1 MSTISFDVPPEVLD
15 NRESE
20 RALRVRGGRSLRGEI
35 SVRGAKNTLPKN
47 MVASLLTDQECVLRN
62 VAGVSDVEIVGRM
75 VRALGGEV
83 EHTGSGEIRMCAAR
97 LAPLSRGEAAEF
109 SGRSRIPVL
118 LCGPLLNRVGEL
130 FIPDLGGCDIGPR
143 PIDFHL
149 EVLAELGARV
159 EETSDGVRLT
169 ARRLQ
174 GARIRLPYPSVGATE
189 QVLLAAVLAEVVTE
203 LSNAAIEP
211 EIIDLI
217 AVLQKMG
224 ATISVETD
232 RVITINGVAQM
243 HGFEHTAMPDRL
255 ETASWACAALAT
267 DGRIFVS
274 GAHQLDMMTFLNAF
288 RRVGGD
294 FRVSDEGIEF
304 WRAGPLRSVA
314 LETDVHPGFMT
325 DWQQPFVVALTQAEG
340 VSIVHETVYEDRFGY
355 TSALNDMGAQVQ
367 LYRDCLGGRS
377 CRFGQRNHLHSAVIV
392 GPTPLR
398 GTEIHVPDLRAG
410 FSYVIAALVADGVS
424 TITNVGLIRRGYES
438 FEDKLRALGADLDAG
453 VGSASRTLR
462 RRIVSA

>member
-1 MSTISFDVPPEVLD
+1 MSTISFDVPPQVLD

-20 RALRVRGGRSLRGEI
+20 RALRVRGGRSLEGEI
-35 SVRGAKNTLPKN
+35 RVRGAKNTLPKN
-47 MVASLLTDQECVLRN
+47 MVAALLTDQECLLRN

-83 EHTGSGEIRMCAAR
+83 ERTGSGAIRICAAR
-97 LAPLSRGEAAEF
+97 LAPLSREEAAEF

-149 EVLAELGARV
+149 DVLAELGARV
-159 EETSDGVRLT
+159 EQTSDGVRLS
-169 ARRLQ
+169 ARRLH

-189 QVLLAAVLAEVVTE
+189 QVLLSAVLAEGMTE

-243 HGFEHTAMPDRL
+243 HGFEHTALPDRL

-274 GAHQLDMMTFLNAF
+274 GARQLDMMTFLNAF

-424 TITNVGLIRRGYES
+424 TITNVGLIRRGYEY
-438 FEDKLRALGADLDAG
+438 FEDKLRALGADLVD
-453 VGSASRTLR
+453 SAASGSRTLR
-462 RRIVSA
+462 RRMVAG

>member
-1 MSTISFDVPPEVLD
+1 MSTISFDVPPQVLD

-20 RALRVRGGRSLRGEI
+20 RALRVRGGRSLQGEI
-35 SVRGAKNTLPKN
+35 RVRGAKNTLPKN
-47 MVASLLTDQECVLRN
+47 MVAALLTDEECVLRN

-83 EHTGSGEIRMCAAR
+83 ERTGPGAIRMCAAR
-97 LAPLSRGEAAEF
+97 LAPLSRDEAAEF

-149 EVLAELGARV
+149 DVLAELGARI
-159 EETSDGVRLT
+159 EQTPEGVRLT
-169 ARRLQ
+169 ARRLH

-189 QVLLAAVLAEVVTE
+189 QVLLSAVLAEGMTE

-232 RVITINGVAQM
+232 RVITINGVARM
-243 HGFEHTAMPDRL
+243 HGFEHTALPDRL

-274 GAHQLDMMTFLNAF
+274 GARQLDMMTFLNAF

-355 TSALNDMGAQVQ
+355 ASALNDMGAQVQ

-424 TITNVGLIRRGYES
+424 TISNVGLIRRGYEH
-438 FEDKLRALGADLDAG
+438 FEDKLRALGAELVESAG
-453 VGSASRTLR
+453 SGPRTLR
-462 RRIVSA
+462 RPVAAG

>member
-1 MSTISFDVPPEVLD
+1 MSTITYDAPFIPDAVDADRV
-15 NRESE
+15 
-20 RALRVRGGRSLRGEI
+20 LRVRGGRSLQGEI
-35 SVRGAKNTLPKN
+35 HVRGAKNTLPKN
-47 MVASLLTDQECVLRN
+47 MVAALLTDQECVLRN
-62 VAGVSDVEIVGRM
+62 VAGIRDVEIVGRM
-75 VRALGGEV
+75 VRSLGGHV
-83 EHTGSGEIRMCAAR
+83 EHTGSGEIRIRASHLM
-97 LAPLSRGEAAEF
+97 PLSRDEAAEF

-130 FIPDLGGCDIGPR
+130 FIPDLGGCNIGPR

-149 EVLAELGARV
+149 EVLRELGAEV
-159 EETSDGVRLT
+159 HETSDGVRLT
-169 ARRLQ
+169 ARRLH
-174 GARIRLPYPSVGATE
+174 GTKIRLPYPSVGATE
-189 QVLLAAVLAEVVTE
+189 QVLLSAVLAEGVTE

-232 RVITINGVAQM
+232 RVITISGVTQM
-243 HGFEHTAMPDRL
+243 HGFEHSALPDRL

-294 FRVSDEGIEF
+294 FRVSDGGIEF
-304 WRAGPLRSVA
+304 WRAGQLRSVA

-355 TSALNDMGAQVQ
+355 TSALNAMGAQVQ
-367 LYRDCLGGRS
+367 LYRECLGGRG

-398 GTEIHVPDLRAG
+398 GTEIHIPDLRAG
-410 FSYVIAALVADGVS
+410 FSYVIAALVAEGVS
-424 TITNVGLIRRGYES
+424 TITNVGLIRRGYEN
-438 FEDKLRALGADLDAG
+438 FEDKLLALGADL
-453 VGSASRTLR
+453 V
-462 RRIVSA
+462 

>member
-1 MSTISFDVPPEVLD
+1 MSTITFDAQDVHDAIDVD
-15 NRESE
+15 RV
-20 RALRVRGGRSLRGEI
+20 LRVRGGRSLRGEVR
-35 SVRGAKNTLPKN
+35 VRGAKNTLPKS
-47 MVASLLTDQECVLRN
+47 MVAALLTDQECLLSN
-62 VAGVSDVEIVGRM
+62 VAGIRDVEIVGRM
-75 VRALGGEV
+75 IRALGGDV
-83 EHTGSGEIRMCAAR
+83 QRAGSGEVR
-97 LAPLSRGEAAEF
+97 LRAGDIAPLGRAEAAEF

-118 LCGPLLNRVGEL
+118 LCGPLLSRVGEV
-130 FIPDLGGCDIGPR
+130 FIPDLGGCNIGPR

-149 EVLAELGARV
+149 DALQQLGAV
-159 EETSDGVRLT
+159 VHEASDGVRLT
-169 ARRLQ
+169 ARRLH

-189 QVLLAAVLAEVVTE
+189 QVLLAAVLAEGVTE

-232 RVITINGVAQM
+232 RVITINGVERL
-243 HGFEHTAMPDRL
+243 HGFEHSALPDRL

-267 DGRIFVS
+267 DGQIFVA

-294 FRVSDEGIEF
+294 FRVGDGGIEF

-325 DWQQPFVVALTQAEG
+325 DWQQPFVVALTQAKG

-355 TSALNDMGAQVQ
+355 TTALNDMGAQIQ
-367 LYRDCLGGRS
+367 LYRECLGGRS
-377 CRFGQRNHLHSAVIV
+377 CRFGRRNHLHSAVIV

-410 FSYVIAALVADGVS
+410 FSYVIAALVAEGPS

-438 FEDKLRALGADLDAG
+438 FEDKLLALGADLD
-453 VGSASRTLR
+453 V
-462 RRIVSA
+462 

>member
-1 MSTISFDVPPEVLD
+1 LDTIALDIAIAKSTGTGAPDGPQMPD
-15 NRESE
+15 TE
-20 RALRVRGGRSLRGEI
+20 RFLRVRGGRSLNGEVR
-35 SVRGAKNTLPKN
+35 VRGAKNTLPKN
-47 MVASLLTDQECVLRN
+47 MVAALLTDQECVLRN
-62 VAGVSDVEIVGRM
+62 VSSVRDVEIVSSM
-75 VRALGGEV
+75 IQALGGTV
-83 EHTGSGEIRMCAAR
+83 ERSDSGDVRIRAAD
-97 LAPLSRGEAAEF
+97 LAPLGASEAAEF

-118 LCGPLLNRVGEL
+118 LCGPLLSRVGEL
-130 FIPDLGGCDIGPR
+130 FIPDLGGCNIGPR

-149 EVLAELGARV
+149 SALRQLGAV
-159 EETSDGVRLT
+159 VQESADGVRIS
-169 ARRLQ
+169 AKRLH

-189 QVLLAAVLAEVVTE
+189 QVLLSAVLAEGVTE

-232 RVITINGVAQM
+232 RVITINGVKRM
-243 HGFEHTAMPDRL
+243 HGFEHSALPDRL

-267 DGRIFVS
+267 DGRISVL

-294 FRVSDEGIEF
+294 FRVSDGNIEF

-325 DWQQPFVVALTQAEG
+325 DWQQPFVVALTQSEG

-355 TSALNDMGAQVQ
+355 TSALNKMGAQIQ
-367 LYRDCLGGRS
+367 LYRECLGSRR

-398 GTEIHVPDLRAG
+398 GTDIHIPDLRAG
-410 FSYVIAALVADGVS
+410 FSYVIAALVADGLS
-424 TITNVGLIRRGYES
+424 TITNVDLIRRGYEQ
-438 FEDKLRALGADLDAG
+438 FEEKLRALGADIE
-453 VGSASRTLR
+453 T
-462 RRIVSA
+462 

>member
-1 MSTISFDVPPEVLD
+1 MSTITFDVPDVHD
-15 NRESE
+15 MIDTD
-20 RALRVRGGRSLRGEI
+20 RALRVRGGRSLQGEVR
-35 SVRGAKNTLPKN
+35 VRGAKNTLPKS
-47 MVASLLTDQECVLRN
+47 MVAALLTDQECVLRN
-62 VAGVSDVEIVGRM
+62 VSGIRDVEIVGRM
-75 VRALGGEV
+75 IRALGGDV
-83 EHTGSGEIRMCAAR
+83 ERTGSGQITMYAAD
-97 LAPLSRGEAAEF
+97 LTPLSREEAAEF

-118 LCGPLLNRVGEL
+118 LCGPLLNRVGEV
-130 FIPDLGGCDIGPR
+130 FIPDLGGCNIGPR

-149 EVLAELGARV
+149 EALVELGAV
-159 EETSDGVRLT
+159 VHEGTDGVRLT
-169 ARRLQ
+169 AQRLH
-174 GARIRLPYPSVGATE
+174 GAKIRLPYPSVGATE
-189 QVLLAAVLAEVVTE
+189 QVLLSAVLAEGVTE

-232 RVITINGVAQM
+232 RVITINGVEHM
-243 HGFEHTAMPDRL
+243 HGFEHSALPDRL

-304 WRAGPLRSVA
+304 WRALALRSVA

-325 DWQQPFVVALTQAEG
+325 DWQQPFVVALTQAAG

-355 TSALNDMGAQVQ
+355 TSALNDMGAQIQ
-367 LYRDCLGGRS
+367 LYRECLGGRS
-377 CRFGQRNHLHSAVIV
+377 CRFGQRNHQHSAVIV
-392 GPTPLR
+392 GPTSLR
-398 GTEIHVPDLRAG
+398 GTEIHIPDLRAG
-410 FSYVIAALVADGVS
+410 FSYVIAALVADGLS
-424 TITNVGLIRRGYES
+424 TITNIGLIRRGYEN
-438 FEDKLRALGADLDAG
+438 FEDKLLALGADLDG
-453 VGSASRTLR
+453 
-462 RRIVSA
+462 

>member
-1 MSTISFDVPPEVLD
+1 MSTIAFDVPDVSDPVEVD
-15 NRESE
+15 PV
-20 RALRVRGGRSLRGEI
+20 LRLRGGRSLRGEVR
-35 SVRGAKNTLPKN
+35 VRGAKNTLPKS
-47 MVASLLTDQECVLRN
+47 MVAALLTDQECLLRN
-62 VAGVSDVEIVGRM
+62 VSGIRDVEIVGRM
-75 VRALGGEV
+75 IRALGGDV
-83 EHTGSGEIRMCAAR
+83 EHAGSGEIRIRAAS
-97 LAPLSRGEAAEF
+97 LSPLGREEAAEF

-118 LCGPLLNRVGEL
+118 VCGPLLNRVGEV
-130 FIPDLGGCDIGPR
+130 FIPDLGGCNIGPR

-149 EVLAELGARV
+149 DALSQLGALV
-159 EETSDGVRLT
+159 HETSDGVRLT
-169 ARRLQ
+169 ARRLH

-189 QVLLAAVLAEVVTE
+189 QVLLSAVLAEGITE

-232 RVITINGVAQM
+232 RVITINGIERM
-243 HGFEHTAMPDRL
+243 HGFEHNALPDRL

-294 FRVSDEGIEF
+294 FRVGDGGIEF
-304 WRAGPLRSVA
+304 WRAGPLCSVA

-355 TSALNDMGAQVQ
+355 TSALNDMGAQIQ
-367 LYRDCLGGRS
+367 LYRECLGGRS
-377 CRFGQRNHLHSAVIV
+377 CRFGRRNHLHSAVIV

-398 GTEIHVPDLRAG
+398 GTKIHVPDLRAG
-410 FSYVIAALVADGVS
+410 FSYVIAALVADGRS
-424 TITNVGLIRRGYES
+424 TITNVGLIRRGYDS
-438 FEDKLRALGADLDAG
+438 FEDKLLALGADLD
-453 VGSASRTLR
+453 V
-462 RRIVSA
+462 

>member
-1 MSTISFDVPPEVLD
+1 MSTISFDVPHVLD
-15 NRESE
+15 SRESE
-20 RALRVRGGRSLRGEI
+20 RALRVRGGHSLQGEI
-35 SVRGAKNTLPKN
+35 RVRGAKNTLPKN
-47 MVASLLTDQECVLRN
+47 MVAALLTDQECVLRN

-75 VRALGGEV
+75 VRALGGDV
-83 EHTGSGEIRMCAAR
+83 QHTGSGEIRMCAAQ
-97 LAPLSRGEAAEF
+97 LAPLSRDEAAEF

-149 EVLAELGARV
+149 DVLAELGACV
-159 EETSDGVRLT
+159 EEASDGVRLT
-169 ARRLQ
+169 ARRLH

-189 QVLLAAVLAEVVTE
+189 QVLLSAVLAEGVTE

-232 RVITINGVAQM
+232 RVITINGVTQM
-243 HGFEHTAMPDRL
+243 HGFEHMAMPDRL

-367 LYRDCLGGRS
+367 LYRDCLGGRG

-398 GTEIHVPDLRAG
+398 GTQIHVPDLRAG
-410 FSYVIAALVADGVS
+410 FSYVIAALVAEGVS

-438 FEDKLRALGADLDAG
+438 FEDKLLALGADLDGTAG
-453 VGSASRTLR
+453 PGPRALR
-462 RRIVSA
+462 RRV